1 MHGKV
6 NDDEWEIFRDAFC
19 LYAAHCDP
27 PENQAQDAE
36 EWWLSMVK
44 DTSEKA
50 AKWNNHPLMM
60 LLFRA
65 VTEYVEQKAAG
76 KTQSTIHK

>member
-1 MHGKV
+1 
-6 NDDEWEIFRDAFC
+6 
-19 LYAAHCDP
+19 
-27 PENQAQDAE
+27 
-36 EWWLSMVK
+36 MVK

-65 VTEYVEQKAAG
+65 VTEYVEQKAAE
-76 KTQSTIHK
+76 KTQRTMRK

>member
-1 MHGKV
+1 MMNGR
-6 NDDEWEIFRDAFC
+6 FSAMRSAC
-19 LYAAHCDP
+19 MQRHCDP

-65 VTEYVEQKAAG
+65 VTEYVEQKAAE
-76 KTQSTIHK
+76 KTQRTMRK